1 MKFSPSTKLAIFSFG
16 GVYLALAIIFSSLFV
31 LRSEEKKIMQLD
43 EIGATFFREP
53 FTVNEFDLM
62 DQYLN
67 RFTLENMKGRW
78 NIVFFGFT
86 SCPDICPITM
96 AELDRFARLWLE
108 EDLGPLPQVIM
119 TTVNPAV
126 DGYLEMKNYLS
137 KYNSD
142 FLGLTGK
149 PDNLAKFAG
158 NFFVGFGESSEK
170 EKSEAEQSHGGHSW
184 RKRGSI
190 DHSSHLSIVDPE
202 GKFIAVMRP
211 PHRSKDLVKA
221 LKIVTAKW

>member
-1 MKFSPSTKLAIFSFG
+1 MKFSPSTKLAIFSFV
-16 GVYLALAIIFSSLFV
+16 GVYLALAIVFSSLFF

-43 EIGATFFREP
+43 EIGVTFFREP
-53 FTVNEFDLM
+53 FPVNQFDLM
-62 DQYLN
+62 DQYSN
-67 RFTLENMKGRW
+67 RFTLDDMRGRW

-96 AELDRFARLWLE
+96 AELDRFARLWAE
-108 EDLGPLPQVIM
+108 EDLGPFPQVIM

-126 DGYLEMKNYLS
+126 DNYLEMKNYLS

-142 FLGLTGK
+142 FLGLTGE
-149 PDNLAKFAG
+149 PDDLAKFAG
-158 NFFVGFGESSEK
+158 NFFVGYGESSVDAN
-170 EKSEAEQSHGGHSW
+170 SEAERLHAGHNW

-211 PHRSKDLVKA
+211 PHRSRDLIKA
-221 LKIVTAKW
+221 LKIVTAKR